1 MKKMKVDIERQ
12 CRCRLIINDHPNV
25 LIHSL
30 TKQESQRARRLILDE
45 VKSKLI
51 VFKYLPS
58 PPIPVLHLKYLAE
71 IYKDRFDE
79 VSEGLML
86 FHWPK
91 KRPFHAIGSEETD
104 TIKVKGTGLQVDA
117 VKEFLDEIINENE
130 FCEKRFSLP
139 ITFPRYLLSMWRKRW
154 NYLKTYFKER
164 YEVFLE
170 YKIPESVDAN
180 SAVEFCLYGFNH
192 EAVTIFENTV
202 ASEVSQEINTVEIPL
217 PVERVNAV
225 STAIREHTL
234 DFKDYSVDVFC
245 NEKARKVVIRAP
257 YFLKDDMDSVQDEI
271 KIFLEATA
279 ISKEDVTLPDVP
291 TYLLLTSKEHLYYQ
305 RAQSF
310 ARIVK
315 VTFRPYRR
323 GSVVGVTLNGTSGQI
338 ERFKLEL
345 DSIIKAVK
353 SLLGCEYVSVDS
365 LVLPCLTPTFC
376 RDLNSKIEAQFMT
389 VLNKESKSRP
399 SSQTGG
405 WGGKW
410 YWRDDDGSY
419 IPHSASVCK
428 ELMSEY
434 KGNPTGIH
442 VIIDYGKAIEVDFHS
457 MIQTD
462 LTTGIKRKVKC
473 DSTAGSVQWY
483 WTSDDGTKLVPY
495 SAQESS
501 DIENGFKVKQW
512 SRFRMTINNRLYLID
527 TASMTQTNEET
538 GNIRRIERRI
548 SSGGATQQT
557 VIKLYGLKSQLAAAR
572 QHVEEKLSECL
583 KTNEMTN
590 PILKDPQFYQEV
602 QKIASRHNVTLERQG
617 SFSSSLEQKAGAAKP
632 SPGLGRLFF
641 KGVGFCINKVIQEVQ
656 ERIIE
661 SRTATTATAGL
672 PDMPQ
677 EWEAQETNLKL
688 FPIQAHSDE
697 YKRVE
702 GLFKTTM
709 PRSYVITI
717 TRIQNMW
724 LYEKYV
730 QHRDRLALKNNGKS
744 NECELFHG
752 TRNTDPKEI
761 FESEEGF
768 DMRFSATGKWG
779 QANYFAV
786 NASYSDSFAHVN
798 ASGYREMFLVKLLVG
813 ESYDSAPDSSLR
825 MPPKMGVKRGE
836 LQTRYDTVTGMTRGS
851 RVYMAYDNQKAYPAY
866 LITYTSY

>member
-1 MKKMKVDIERQ
+1 
-12 CRCRLIINDHPNV
+12 
-25 LIHSL
+25 
-30 TKQESQRARRLILDE
+30 
-45 VKSKLI
+45 
-51 VFKYLPS
+51 
-58 PPIPVLHLKYLAE
+58 
-71 IYKDRFDE
+71 
-79 VSEGLML
+79 ML
-86 FHWPK
+86 F
-91 KRPFHAIGSEETD
+91 
-104 TIKVKGTGLQVDA
+104 
-117 VKEFLDEIINENE
+117 
-130 FCEKRFSLP
+130 
-139 ITFPRYLLSMWRKRW
+139 
-154 NYLKTYFKER
+154 
-164 YEVFLE
+164 
-170 YKIPESVDAN
+170 ES
-180 SAVEFCLYGFNH
+180 
-192 EAVTIFENTV
+192 TV
-202 ASEVSQEINTVEIPL
+202 ANEVSQDINTVEIPL
-217 PVERVNAV
+217 PVERVNTV
-225 STAIREHTL
+225 LTAINEDTL
-234 DFKDYSVDVFC
+234 DFKDYSVNVFC
-245 NEKARKVVIRAP
+245 DKKARKVVIRAP
-257 YFLKDDMDSVQDEI
+257 NFLKDDMDSVQDEI
-271 KIFLEATA
+271 MIFLEATA

-310 ARIVK
+310 ARTVK
-315 VTFRPYRR
+315 VTFRPYRHS
-323 GSVVGVTLNGTSGQI
+323 SVVGVTLNGTSGQI

-345 DSIIKAVK
+345 DLIIKEVK

-376 RDLNSKIEAQFMT
+376 RDLNSKIEAQFTT
-389 VLNKESKSRP
+389 VLSKESKLC
-399 SSQTGG
+399 
-405 WGGKW
+405 
-410 YWRDDDGSY
+410 
-419 IPHSASVCK
+419 H
-428 ELMSEY
+428 
-434 KGNPTGIH
+434 
-442 VIIDYGKAIEVDFHS
+442 
-457 MIQTD
+457 
-462 LTTGIKRKVKC
+462 
-473 DSTAGSVQWY
+473 
-483 WTSDDGTKLVPY
+483 
-495 SAQESS
+495 
-501 DIENGFKVKQW
+501 
-512 SRFRMTINNRLYLID
+512 
-527 TASMTQTNEET
+527 TNEET
-538 GNIRRIERRI
+538 GNICRIEHRI

-672 PDMPQ
+672 PDTPQ

-688 FPIQAHSDE
+688 FPVQAHSDE

-709 PRSYVITI
+709 PRSSVITI
-717 TRIQNMW
+717 MRIQNMW
-724 LYEKYV
+724 LYGKYV

-768 DMRFSATGKWG
+768 DMRFSASGMWG

-786 NASYSDSFAHVN
+786 NASYSDSYAHVH

-825 MPPKMGVKRGE
+825 MPPKMRVKRGE
-836 LQTRYDTVTGMTRGS
+836 LQTRYDTVTGMTGGS

>member
-30 TKQESQRARRLILDE
+30 TKQESQRARRLILDG
-45 VKSKLI
+45 VKSQLI
-51 VFKYLPS
+51 IFKYLPS

-86 FHWPK
+86 FHLPK

-130 FCEKRFSLP
+130 FCEKHFSLP

-154 NYLKTYFKER
+154 NYLKTNFKEK

-170 YKIPESVDAN
+170 YKIPESVDAG
-180 SAVEFCLYGFNH
+180 SAVEFCVYGFNH
-192 EAVTIFENTV
+192 EAVTLFENTV
-202 ASEVSQEINTVEIPL
+202 ASEVSQDINTVEIPL

-271 KIFLEATA
+271 MIFLEATA

-291 TYLLLTSKEHLYYQ
+291 TYLLLTSKKHLYYQ

-310 ARIVK
+310 ARTVK

-345 DSIIKAVK
+345 DLIIKEVK

-389 VLNKESKSRP
+389 VLSKESK
-399 SSQTGG
+399 
-405 WGGKW
+405 
-410 YWRDDDGSY
+410 
-419 IPHSASVCK
+419 
-428 ELMSEY
+428 L
-434 KGNPTGIH
+434 
-442 VIIDYGKAIEVDFHS
+442 
-457 MIQTD
+457 
-462 LTTGIKRKVKC
+462 
-473 DSTAGSVQWY
+473 
-483 WTSDDGTKLVPY
+483 
-495 SAQESS
+495 
-501 DIENGFKVKQW
+501 
-512 SRFRMTINNRLYLID
+512 
-527 TASMTQTNEET
+527 
-538 GNIRRIERRI
+538 
-548 SSGGATQQT
+548 SGGATQQT
-557 VIKLYGLKSQLAAAR
+557 MIKLYGLKSQLAAAR

-590 PILKDPQFYQEV
+590 PIFKDPQFYQEV
-602 QKIASRHNVTLERQG
+602 QKIASRHNVMLERQG

-632 SPGLGRLFF
+632 SPGLGRLFI
-641 KGVGFCINKVIQEVQ
+641 KGVEFCVNKFTQEVQ

-661 SRTATTATAGL
+661 SITASTATAGL
-672 PDMPQ
+672 PDTPQ

-688 FPIQAHSDE
+688 FPVQAHSDE

-709 PRSYVITI
+709 PRSSAITI

-768 DMRFSATGKWG
+768 DMRFSATGMWG

-786 NASYSDSFAHVN
+786 NASYSDSYAHVY

-813 ESYDSAPDSSLR
+813 ESYDSVPDSSLR
-825 MPPKMGVKRGE
+825 MPPKMGVKTGE
-836 LQTRYDTVTGMTRGS
+836 LQTRYDTVTGITGGS

-866 LITYTSY
+866 LIRYTSY